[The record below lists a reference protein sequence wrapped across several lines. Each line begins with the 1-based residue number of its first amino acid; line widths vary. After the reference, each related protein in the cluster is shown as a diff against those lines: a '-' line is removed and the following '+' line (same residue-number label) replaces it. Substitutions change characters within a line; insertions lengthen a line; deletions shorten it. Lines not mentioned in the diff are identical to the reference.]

1 MKIKLSIYL
10 FSIVIFGF
18 CSVHG
23 QNVSLY
29 SQFNGKYDFVFVGN
43 TMNLGENNS
52 TAGCSDLLLTSS
64 SASLNLSAGQT
75 ISGVYLYWAGSGL
88 GDFDVKLNGTS
99 ITAERTFTNISV
111 TSGLNYFSAFANV
124 TDLVST
130 TGNGTYTLSELDISE
145 TLNTIPGYCNNRTN
159 FAGWSLVVIYND
171 LSLPLNQINI
181 YDGLQ
186 SIPNTLSIT
195 LTSLNVINT
204 AGAEIGFIA
213 WEGDSNLAVNETL
226 RLNGITLS
234 NPPLNPANNA
244 FNGTNSF
251 TNSNNLYNM
260 DLDVYN
266 IQNNITVGNT
276 SALIELTSG
285 QDVVLMNCVVTKLNS
300 QLPDATITIDE
311 VEQECNSRNIVV
323 DYTVYNVNS
332 TDVLPGGV
340 PIAIYANGTFIQ
352 YTETLAPIAIGG
364 SESGQISLTIPSS
377 VPNNFT
383 LQFVVDDT
391 GNGTGIVQET
401 NENNNSDSE
410 LISLWVSPLF
420 NPLQD
425 LFECVDVL
433 GNVPF
438 DFSNYATSVLVNPT
452 DTVQFF
458 NSYDDALDNIN
469 PILNPTNFIVNT
481 NTTTIFIRIDNEHC
495 FSITSF
501 DINLILFPDFNELDD
516 LFTCRID
523 ANSSFDFSSYADLAN
538 VNSTDVV
545 TFHETVQDATN
556 NNNPILNT
564 TAYIPTSTPKE
575 IFVRIDNGF
584 CNSVTSFFLDY
595 YELPQFNPLENLV
608 VCNEGYTQGTFD
620 FSNYETDVK
629 ANPDDSASFYTT
641 LEDAQ
646 NETSEIVNISSFVA
660 TSTPTE
666 IFVRIEN
673 ENCFTTTS
681 FLLTTENCPPI
692 VYNYVSANN
701 DSYNETFFIEGL
713 RNVFLNFE
721 LLIYNRWGRLVWTG
735 DNNVPD
741 WDGFATKGILLN
753 DASSPKSTFYYILY
767 LNDENYPEPLQGYLY
782 FTK

>member
-1 MKIKLSIYL
+1 MKIKLRIFL

-18 CSVHG
+18 CSVYG

-64 SASLNLSAGQT
+64 SANLNLSAGQT

-99 ITAERTFTNISV
+99 ITAERTFTNVSV

-124 TDLVST
+124 TNLVST
-130 TGNGTYTLSELDISE
+130 TGNGTYTLSELDISQ

-171 LSLPLNQINI
+171 PSLPLNQINI

-195 LTSLNVINT
+195 LTGLNVINT

-213 WEGDSNLAVNETL
+213 WEGDSILAVNETL

-251 TNSNNLYNM
+251 TNTGNLYNM

-311 VEQECNSRNIVV
+311 VEQECNSRNIIV

-364 SESGQISLTIPSS
+364 SESGQISLTIPNS

-452 DTVQFF
+452 DTVKFF
-458 NSYDDALDNIN
+458 NSYNDAFDNIN
-469 PILNPTNFIVNT
+469 PILNPSNFIVNA

-516 LFTCRID
+516 LFACRID
-523 ANSSFDFSSYADLAN
+523 ANSSFDFSNYADLAN
-538 VNSTDVV
+538 VNSSDVV
-545 TFHETVQDATN
+545 TFHETAQDAAN
-556 NNNPILNT
+556 NNNPITNT

-595 YELPQFNPLENLV
+595 YELPQFNPLENLL

-620 FSNYETDVK
+620 FSNYENEVK
-629 ANPDDSASFYTT
+629 TNPDDNASFYTT

-646 NETSEIVNISSFVA
+646 NETNEIVNISSFVA
-660 TSTPTE
+660 ETTPKE
-666 IFVRIEN
+666 IFVRVEN

-681 FLLTTENCPPI
+681 FVLTTKNCPPI

-701 DSYNETFFIEGL
+701 DGYNETFFIEGL

-721 LLIYNRWGRLVWTG
+721 LLIFNRWGRLVWTG
-735 DNNVPD
+735 DNNAPD